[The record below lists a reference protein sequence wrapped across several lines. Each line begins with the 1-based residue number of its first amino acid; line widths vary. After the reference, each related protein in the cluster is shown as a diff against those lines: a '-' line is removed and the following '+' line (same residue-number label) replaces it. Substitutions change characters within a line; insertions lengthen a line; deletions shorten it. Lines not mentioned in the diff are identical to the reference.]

1 VYVNYYDAQYAGY
14 DVYGMTSYRSRYYGT
29 KNYNEGNTPVV
40 FNCNIESF
48 HKVEERLYNISV

>member
-29 KNYNEGNTPVV
+29 KNYDEGNTPVV
-40 FNCNIESF
+40 LTVAL
-48 HKVEERLYNISV
+48 KVSTE